1 MIPTVLPRGWT
12 AADQIPGESRARLM
26 DEMAVEIGRGHILF
40 DRAATLLAVGPDDD
54 ILVSLDDAPPSVA
67 VVHLTW
73 RRNIESPP
81 WPATSV
87 FRDGRDFLRHEE
99 A

>member
-1 MIPTVLPRGWT
+1 
-12 AADQIPGESRARLM
+12 M
-26 DEMAVEIGRGHILF
+26 DEMVVEIGGGHVLYG
-40 DRAATLLAVGPDDD
+40 RAATLLAVGPDDD
-54 ILVSLDDAPPSVA
+54 LLVSLDDAPPSVA

-73 RRNIESPP
+73 RRHVESPP

-87 FRDGRDFLRHEE
+87 FRDAREFLHREE